1 MKNKTFISYFDIL
14 GYKNYVTSHSSEDVH
29 DLLLNRILV
38 LFESAVPHTE
48 NIPIG
53 PNTVVPD
60 LKDSRIS
67 LLNISDTFIAWTKDD
82 SVDSLN
88 DILSFTQSF
97 NQNMNRHGLPVRGV
111 LVYDEFDMIRG
122 HHRLESGVT
131 FGVNAMHGIGLIKA
145 HEKAEGQNWAGAYV
159 DESVERFLINKSMN
173 VHNTLNPYAKKYFVP
188 LKSGSTLEAYV
199 FRLAYAGIS
208 KLGHDRVMG
217 DITEVFYK
225 PGVLDGIAKNKLDNT
240 LGFVAS
246 CSIPN

>member
-111 LVYDEFDMIRG
+111 LVYDEFEMIRG

-131 FGVNAMHGIGLIKA
+131 FGVNAMHGIGLINA
-145 HEKAEGQNWAGAYV
+145 HEKTEAQKWAGAYV
-159 DESVERFLINKSMN
+159 DESVERFLTSKGMN
-173 VHNTLNPYAKKYFVP
+173 VHNTLNPFAKKYFVP

-199 FRLAYAGIS
+199 FRLAYPGIS
-208 KLGHDRVMG
+208 SLGLEQIKDE
-217 DITEVFYK
+217 ITGMFHR
-225 PGVLDGIAKNKLDNT
+225 PGVLVGNVQIKLDNT

-246 CSIPN
+246 CSTPN